1 MKMYCPKCG
10 KKIRDGIKYC
20 DACGSEMEEDKKEI
34 LVDRSES
41 RKKKILAFVGFGMAL
56 ESLAVLALAI
66 LYHQDNRED
75 PIFYLL
81 VAVFSGIAAVGVSI
95 PGLKSNKKGFAITG
109 IIIGSI
115 VAVAGTAYGF
125 AFMM

>member
-1 MKMYCPKCG
+1 MWE
-10 KKIRDGIKYC
+10 KIRDGIKFC
-20 DACGSEMEEDKKEI
+20 DACGSEIEEDKKEM
-34 LVDRSES
+34 LAKRSES
-41 RKKKILAFVGFGMAL
+41 RKMKILAFVGFGIAL
-56 ESLAVLALAI
+56 ESLVVLALAI
-66 LYHQDNRED
+66 LYHLDNRED

-81 VAVFSGIAAVGVSI
+81 LAVFSGIAAIGVSI

-115 VAVAGTAYGF
+115 VAIAGTAYGF